1 MTSEKLLDINYITKS
16 VILSLGSMKRYC
28 YAQLSLIV
36 TLRGEAAGHVG
47 FPRSSLVFRLP
58 LKQPHCA
65 HVIYC

>member
-1 MTSEKLLDINYITKS
+1 MTSEELLDANYITNA

-28 YAQLSLIV
+28 YVQLSLIV
-36 TLRGEAAGHVG
+36 TPQGEAAGYAG
-47 FPRSSLVFRLP
+47 FLCPSLVFHLS